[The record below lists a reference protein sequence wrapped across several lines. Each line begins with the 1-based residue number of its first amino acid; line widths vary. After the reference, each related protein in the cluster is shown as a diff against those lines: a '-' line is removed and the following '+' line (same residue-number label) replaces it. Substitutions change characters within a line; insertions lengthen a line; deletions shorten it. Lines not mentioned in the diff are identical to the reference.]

1 MQAMGAVRDKVLN
14 GDLEGARL
22 GRFRAMGALS
32 ALERLRAANQFAEIQ
47 GLVRRRMPAM
57 EG

>member
-47 GLVRRRMPAM
+47 GLVRRRDVYV
-57 EG
+57 